1 MTSPGR
7 ALAVFLAGAGAVHFV
22 IPKFYDAMIPPQL
35 PGSARTW
42 TYGSG
47 VAEIAVAAAVALPA
61 TRQRGAGLAA
71 LLFVMVFPGNLKMAV
86 DTFGRACDAGRDGAG
101 DAGRDG
107 AGDAGRDGVSARS
120 RAQEIGRRRTGMP
133 CVDGCPAPTC
143 LTSRF
148 PAPAPRARKRR

>member
-86 DTFGRACDAGRDGAG
+86 DTFGRDRPTPEKAAALGRLPLQLPMIAWALRVRRGA
-101 DAGRDG
+101 
-107 AGDAGRDGVSARS
+107 
-120 RAQEIGRRRTGMP
+120 
-133 CVDGCPAPTC
+133 
-143 LTSRF
+143 
-148 PAPAPRARKRR
+148 